1 MGFIDHRKRVSS
13 INSSLIVYSSCV
25 SGDLGLF
32 KRNHRAQGFT
42 LIELLVVIAIIGML
56 VGLLLPAVQ
65 AAREAARRMSCSNN
79 LRQVGL
85 AIQNYHSAHKR
96 LPPGYLS
103 TFDAVGNE
111 YGPGWG
117 WGAMILGELE
127 QSSLMRQISFGLPI
141 EHPSN
146 LTARTSL
153 VSSFLCPSDTVTTPW
168 NAGTRDSMG
177 NPVSTI
183 CQVAASNYA
192 GVFGIREPI
201 GDGDGV
207 LYRNSRLGMKDV
219 TDGTSSTMIVGER
232 SQRWGEATWT
242 GAVTG
247 ALLFPPLNSPALPHI
262 EPSSSMV
269 LGHTFE
275 GAPNSQ
281 DLELNN
287 FSSLHSAGGHML
299 FVDGHMQFI
308 SASTDKLT
316 FRALSTR
323 AGAENLGEY

>member
-1 MGFIDHRKRVSS
+1 VNSAKR
-13 INSSLIVYSSCV
+13 C
-25 SGDLGLF
+25 
-32 KRNHRAQGFT
+32 RRGFT
-42 LIELLVVIAIIGML
+42 LIELLVVISIIGIL

-65 AAREAARRMSCSNN
+65 QAREAARRMSCSSN

-103 TFDAVGNE
+103 TFDASGTE

-117 WGAMILGELE
+117 WGSMILGELE
-127 QSSLMRQISFGLPI
+127 QAPLMRQINYSLPI
-141 EHPSN
+141 EHASN
-146 LTARTSL
+146 SAPRTVQINSY
-153 VSSFLCPSDTVTTPW
+153 LCPSDTVKNPW
-168 NAGTRDSMG
+168 SVVTRDAVG

-183 CQVAASNYA
+183 CQVAASNYS

-207 LYRNSRLGMKDV
+207 LYRNSRLRMKDV
-219 TDGTSSTMIVGER
+219 TDGTSATMLVGER
-232 SQRWGEATWT
+232 SQRWGEGTWV
-242 GAVTG
+242 GAVSG
-247 ALLFPPLNSPALPHI
+247 ALLFPPQNSPALPHI

-275 GAPNSQ
+275 GAPNAQ

-287 FSSLHSAGGHML
+287 FSSLHAAGAHML
-299 FVDGHMQFI
+299 FVDGHVQFI

-323 AGAENLGEY
+323 AGAENLGDY

>member
-1 MGFIDHRKRVSS
+1 MTRSNTKP
-13 INSSLIVYSSCV
+13 
-25 SGDLGLF
+25 
-32 KRNHRAQGFT
+32 KGFT
-42 LIELLVVIAIIGML
+42 LVELLVVIAIIGVL

-79 LRQVGL
+79 LRQIGL

-96 LPPGYLS
+96 LPPGYLAS
-103 TFDAVGNE
+103 FDAVGNE
-111 YGPGWG
+111 FGPGWG
-117 WGAMILGELE
+117 WGSMILGELE
-127 QSSLMRQISFGLPI
+127 QSNLMRQISFSLPI
-141 EHPSN
+141 EHSANAAP
-146 LTARTSL
+146 RTVQLSA
-153 VSSFLCPSDTVTTPW
+153 FLCPTDTVKSPW
-168 NAGTRDSMG
+168 TAVTRDAAA
-177 NPVSTI
+177 NPVSTL
-183 CQVAASNYA
+183 CQVAASNYV

-207 LYRNSRLGMKDV
+207 LYRNSRLSTKDV
-219 TDGTSSTMIVGER
+219 TDGTSSTIMVGER
-232 SQRWGEATWT
+232 SQRWGEATWV

-247 ALLFPPLNSPALPHI
+247 AMLFPPPNSPALPHI

-287 FSSLHSAGGHML
+287 FSSLHASGAYL
-299 FVDGHMQFI
+299 VFVDGHVQYI
-308 SASTDKLT
+308 SSSTDKLT

-323 AGAENLGEY
+323 AGAENLGDY